1 VPPVGGRRRHR
12 TKAGNP
18 VLDPPPASFEDI
30 EPELATWHAGA
41 ALQRVYSPEPF
52 GTEALT
58 FRTHGPHNRFDH
70 QRPGSD
76 GEPQDDADR
85 GIMYAGDGLVCCLGE
100 FFADSTEIAVA
111 GTCVATVRPV
121 EQLRLLDLRGTA
133 ATGVGTTQ
141 AIAAI
146 SQRRTS
152 QAWAR
157 YLYDH
162 PALGDVHGLL
172 YTASNSG
179 LDAVAFF
186 ERAEGSFEVA
196 VDLELN
202 APALED
208 ELELAADA
216 LHWPIAR

>member
-1 VPPVGGRRRHR
+1 MPPVRGRRRHT

-18 VLDPPPASFEDI
+18 VLDLPPSSFEDI
-30 EPELATWHAGA
+30 EPEIVPWRVGTE
-41 ALQRVYSPEPF
+41 LQRVYSPEPYD
-52 GTEALT
+52 TKALT

-70 QRPGSD
+70 HRAD
-76 GEPQDDADR
+76 AAGEPQEDADR

-100 FFADSTEIAVA
+100 FFADSTEVAVP
-111 GTCVATVRPV
+111 GTCVATVR
-121 EQLRLLDLRGTA
+121 LTKRLLLLDLRGTA

-146 SQRRTS
+146 SQRRIS
-152 QAWAR
+152 QTWAR

-162 PALGDVHGLL
+162 PALSDVHGLL

-186 ERAEGSFEVA
+186 ERAEGCFDVV
-196 VDLELN
+196 VDMELG
-202 APALED
+202 APALGD
-208 ELELAADA
+208 ELELAADI

>member
-1 VPPVGGRRRHR
+1 MPPVRGRRRHR
-12 TKAGNP
+12 TGTGDP
-18 VLDPPPASFEDI
+18 VLDLPPPSFEDLEPKI
-30 EPELATWHAGA
+30 EPCVADT
-41 ALQRVYSPEPF
+41 ALQRVYSPEPYE
-52 GTEALT
+52 TKALT
-58 FRTHGPHNRFDH
+58 FRTQGPHNRFDH
-70 QRPGSD
+70 HRA
-76 GEPQDDADR
+76 DADGKPQNDPER

-100 FFADSTEIAVA
+100 FFADSTEITLP
-111 GTCVATVRPV
+111 GTHVAT
-121 EQLRLLDLRGTA
+121 LRLTANLQLLDLRGTA

-162 PALGDVHGLL
+162 PALAGLHGLL

-179 LDAVAFF
+179 ADAVAFF
-186 ERAEGSFEVA
+186 ERAEGSFEVV
-196 VDLELN
+196 VDLELGD
-202 APALED
+202 PALEP